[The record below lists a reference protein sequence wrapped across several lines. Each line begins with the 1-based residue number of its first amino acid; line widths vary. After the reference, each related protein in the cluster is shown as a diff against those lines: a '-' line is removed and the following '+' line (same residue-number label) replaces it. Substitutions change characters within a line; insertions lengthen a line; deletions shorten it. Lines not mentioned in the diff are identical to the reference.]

1 MAPHTRL
8 ILATIAVI
16 VVAIAAAASW
26 ALIAH
31 SPGLAPTPTPPVNS
45 TEPTITPTVPVTTSS
60 SASSSIPTQTPPL
73 SSSPI
78 LTSTPEP
85 TPAATSSSFPTPAPT
100 ATPMP
105 TLTPGKSVGDGL
117 ELAVSLVK
125 TVYSLGDQVNVT
137 LGITNITNQTL
148 NFTHTG
154 MDFDFTVYNG
164 TSNILYQWSLGRVF
178 PMFITIEPL
187 LPGENV
193 SETIV
198 WPQTCNT
205 SSSTNGVLVSTGTY
219 FIVGESNARYGL
231 QTAPTQITILDHSS

>member
-1 MAPHTRL
+1 MVPHTKL
-8 ILATIAVI
+8 ILAAVVVV
-16 VVAIAAAASW
+16 VVAVAAAVGW

-31 SPGLAPTPTPPVNS
+31 SPSLAPSPSLPVNS
-45 TEPTITPTVPVTTSS
+45 TEPTLTPSITATVSPSFFSPV
-60 SASSSIPTQTPPL
+60 PTQTPP
-73 SSSPI
+73 SSSPPT

-85 TPAATSSSFPTPAPT
+85 TPTAISTLTPTSAPSSTPK
-100 ATPMP
+100 P

-125 TVYSLGDQVNVT
+125 TVYSPGEQINVT
-137 LGITNITNQTL
+137 LKITNIANQTI

-164 TSNILYQWSLGRVF
+164 TDNTLYQWSLGRVF
-178 PMFITIEPL
+178 PMFIIIEPL

-193 SETIV
+193 SETIA

-205 SSSTNGVLVSTGTY
+205 SSLTNGVLVSPGTY
-219 FIVGESNARYGL
+219 FIVGESNPRYGL
-231 QTAPTQITILDHSS
+231 QTAPTQITIIGSQS